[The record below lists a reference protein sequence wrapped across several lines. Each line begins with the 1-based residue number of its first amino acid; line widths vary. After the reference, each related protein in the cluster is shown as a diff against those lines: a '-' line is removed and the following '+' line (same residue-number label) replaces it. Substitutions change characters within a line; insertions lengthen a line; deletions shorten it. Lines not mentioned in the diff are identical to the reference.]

1 MKATVLVAA
10 HKAFKYESFGDSY
23 QVIQVGSAGAK
34 TRFPYLHDDVGENI
48 SAKNNTYCELTALYW
63 GWKNLDSDIKGLC
76 HYRRYLAHHWF
87 AVNQKKNVLTDEEL
101 RQYLQKYDL
110 LVSKPGYRTLELSWY
125 PMGCGLEHDRP
136 YVYTKRAICNICPEY
151 LPAFER
157 VYHGRFICPL
167 NIVIGKSN
175 VFDDYCSWLFSVA
188 QEIERLL
195 DEDGGVPPR
204 EIGFIT
210 ERLLSV
216 YIEKNKDSL
225 KVKGFPV
232 AQIDK
237 TSQKGNLIKAC
248 MERVGL
254 YKVMVFIRGWMTFLK
269 YYVQLLLG
277 KPVINSKEYV

>member
-34 TRFPYLHDDVGENI
+34 TRLPYLHDDVGENI

-63 GWKNLDSDIKGLC
+63 GWKNLGSDIKGLC

-125 PMGCGLEHDRP
+125 PMGCGLEHDRH
-136 YVYTKRAICNICPEY
+136 YVYTKRAIHNICPEY

-167 NIVIGKSN
+167 NIVIGKSS

-232 AQIDK
+232 AQVDK
-237 TSQKGNLIKAC
+237 TSQKGNFIKVC

-254 YKVMVFIRGWMTFLK
+254 YKMMVFVRGWMTFLK
-269 YYVQLLLG
+269 YYMQFLLG

>member
-10 HKAFKYESFGDSY
+10 HKAFKYESFGGSY
-23 QVIQVGSAGAK
+23 KVIQVGSAGAK
-34 TRFPYLHDDVGENI
+34 TRLPYLHDDVGENI

-63 GWKNLDSDIKGLC
+63 GWKNLGSDIKGLC

-136 YVYTKRAICNICPEY
+136 YVYTKRAIHNICPEY
-151 LPAFER
+151 LPAFEC

-167 NIVIGKSN
+167 NIVIGKSS
-175 VFDDYCSWLFSVA
+175 VFDDYCLWLFSVA

-195 DEDGGVPPR
+195 DENGGVPPR

-232 AQIDK
+232 AQVDK
-237 TSQKGNLIKAC
+237 TSQKGNFIKVC

-254 YKVMVFIRGWMTFLK
+254 YKMMVFVRGWMTFLK
-269 YYVQLLLG
+269 YYMQFLLG

>member
-10 HKAFKYESFGDSY
+10 HKAFKYESFGGSY
-23 QVIQVGSAGAK
+23 KVIQVGSAGAK
-34 TRFPYLHDDVGENI
+34 TRLPYLHDDVGENI

-63 GWKNLDSDIKGLC
+63 GWKNLGSDIKGLC

-136 YVYTKRAICNICPEY
+136 YVYTKRAIHNICPEY
-151 LPAFER
+151 LPAFEC

-167 NIVIGKSN
+167 NIVIGKSS
-175 VFDDYCSWLFSVA
+175 VFDDYCLWLFSVA

-232 AQIDK
+232 AQVDK
-237 TSQKGNLIKAC
+237 TSQKGNFIKVC

-254 YKVMVFIRGWMTFLK
+254 YKMMVFVRGWMTFLK
-269 YYVQLLLG
+269 YYMQFLLG